1 MGRDLVIEPTEDMVV
16 AAIEALRDTVL
27 DDEVTA
33 ARAIAEA
40 VLAIVERDQVA
51 PLRALIGEFIDPDP
65 CSYDHH
71 GYCQA
76 HGLDPAPCPHQRAK
90 ELP

>member
-1 MGRDLVIEPTEDMVV
+1 MTIDPTDEMVQ
-16 AAIEALRDTVL
+16 AAL
-27 DDEVTA
+27 DVFLATPTGS
-33 ARAIAEA
+33 IAEIDAGMAKALVA